1 MLILGPW
8 GGTFGG
14 GTLVRCVRW
23 GGGGGGWPMCC
34 GGAGCPCIIL
44 DVLALCKLF
53 HSRAHKRLCT
63 ANSPSAIDSV
73 CNSRSGCSVVVMNSS
88 HSANRFREKIHVTKG
103 PRDKVAN
110 QIQTPGNLPPRTK
123 KLRHFHDFHRKNFSL
138 ATLTTFPAQVT
149 RRRTLKPSSRHT
161 RFRPLKGNRRQ
172 TVKKDFRDFPA
183 LSKLKTH
190 D

>member
-1 MLILGPW
+1 MILGPW

-53 HSRAHKRLCT
+53 HSRAHQRLCT

-73 CNSRSGCSVVVMNSS
+73 YNSRSGCSVVVMNSS

-123 KLRHFHDFHRKNFSL
+123 KITTLSRFPPQKFFTRDVGHFPGTGHA
-138 ATLTTFPAQVT
+138 ATHTKTKFPAHPVSA
-149 RRRTLKPSSRHT
+149 LEGESSANSKE
-161 RFRPLKGNRRQ
+161 RF
-172 TVKKDFRDFPA
+172 
-183 LSKLKTH
+183 
-190 D
+190 

>member
-1 MLILGPW
+1 MILGPW

-34 GGAGCPCIIL
+34 GGAECPCIIL

-63 ANSPSAIDSV
+63 ANSPSAIGSV
-73 CNSRSGCSVVVMNSS
+73 CNSRSGCSVVVINSS
-88 HSANRFREKIHVTKG
+88 HSADRFREKIHVTKG

-123 KLRHFHDFHRKNFSL
+123 NYDTFTIGTAKIFHS
-138 ATLTTFPAQVT
+138 
-149 RRRTLKPSSRHT
+149 RRWPLSRHRSHGDAHLNQVPGT
-161 RFRPLKGNRRQ
+161 PGFGPWMGNRRQ